1 MKKKY
6 LFLLILLVFIMA
18 LFLNLSKARTLVAM
32 YLTTNQKNTIKEV
45 VFGKGTAD
53 RINLYRKYDKLNYN
67 QVFLP
72 STQFIDL
79 DLKKIILKDL
89 NLTEEV
95 SWNKTKAYQFH
106 MEQFKDELIIIDSKG
121 KIFFINKKFIK
132 DPNNFDWREI
142 KSNLNI
148 ENINVKDL
156 LVVDNE
162 IYVSYKSG
170 PKKCE
175 TINISK
181 AKIKSDNLFFELFF
195 NSKECGDFNAGRMV
209 QYEHDRKKGILFSTD
224 TDMHNKELAQDDNSV
239 YGKILFVD
247 FQTKDYLN
255 FSKGHRTTQ
264 GLLAEKNLIISAEHG
279 PRGGDEINLIKFGQ
293 NYGWP
298 IASYGE
304 PYFKEKKSQKI
315 YHYLKNHRDHG
326 FIEPIYSWVP
336 SIGMSQIIRVPNDF
350 SKLWQNNFF
359 VTSLAGK
366 SIYRILLDK
375 NHEKLIYQEKIYIGK
390 RIRDVIYIK
399 EFNAILLA
407 LEGEETSKVADKY
420 PAVGIL
426 KEIPKK

>member
-6 LFLLILLVFIMA
+6 LILLALLIVTILFFWNISKVRSLL
-18 LFLNLSKARTLVAM
+18 AM
-32 YLTTNQKNTIKEV
+32 YLTTNQKNVIKEI

-72 STQFIDL
+72 STQFINL
-79 DLKKIILKDL
+79 DFKNIILKDL

-121 KIFFINKKFIK
+121 KVFFIDKKFII
-132 DPNNFDWREI
+132 DSNNFEWNEI

-148 ENINVKDL
+148 KNVNVKDL
-156 LVVDNE
+156 LVVDSE
-162 IYVSYKSG
+162 IYVSYKAG
-170 PKKCE
+170 PKECE
-175 TINISK
+175 TMNISK
-181 AKIKSDNLFFELFF
+181 AEIKSDNLFFELFF

-209 QYEHDRKKGILFSTD
+209 QYEHDGKKGMLFSTD
-224 TDMHNKELAQDDNSV
+224 TDMNNKELAQDDNSV
-239 YGKILFVD
+239 YGKILFID
-247 FQTKDYLN
+247 FETKDYFN

-279 PRGGDEINLIKFGQ
+279 PRGGDEINLIKFGL

-304 PYFKEKKSQKI
+304 PYFKEQKSLKI
-315 YHYLKNHRDHG
+315 YHYLKSHGEHG

-336 SIGMSQIIRVPNDF
+336 SIGMSQIIRIPNDF
-350 SKLWQNNFF
+350 SKLWQNNFL

-366 SIYRILLDK
+366 SIYRLLLGE
-375 NHEKLIYQEKIYIGK
+375 NHKKLIYQEKIYIGK
-390 RIRDVIYIK
+390 RIRDAIYIK

-407 LEGEETSKVADKY
+407 LEGEETSKVSDKY

>member
-181 AKIKSDNLFFELFF
+181 AKIKSDNLSFELFF

-209 QYEHDRKKGILFSTD
+209 QYEHDGKKGILFSTD

>member
-1 MKKKY
+1 M
-6 LFLLILLVFIMA
+6 LIQILLVFIMA

-209 QYEHDRKKGILFSTD
+209 QYEHDGKKGMLFSTD

-366 SIYRILLDK
+366 SIHRILLDK

>member
-209 QYEHDRKKGILFSTD
+209 QYEHDGKKGILFSTD

-255 FSKGHRTTQ
+255 
-264 GLLAEKNLIISAEHG
+264 
-279 PRGGDEINLIKFGQ
+279 
-293 NYGWP
+293 
-298 IASYGE
+298 
-304 PYFKEKKSQKI
+304 
-315 YHYLKNHRDHG
+315 
-326 FIEPIYSWVP
+326 V
-336 SIGMSQIIRVPNDF
+336 
-350 SKLWQNNFF
+350 
-359 VTSLAGK
+359 
-366 SIYRILLDK
+366 
-375 NHEKLIYQEKIYIGK
+375 
-390 RIRDVIYIK
+390 
-399 EFNAILLA
+399 
-407 LEGEETSKVADKY
+407 
-420 PAVGIL
+420 
-426 KEIPKK
+426 